1 MKKVLY
7 PMLAVIAFILVQA
20 FTGIV
25 LAVVA
30 IIKNHELLKQFSQ
43 TGDPNALM
51 NSLMG
56 GNAVAWALILS
67 GILTVGIV
75 ALLKMIDWKT
85 VLNVR
90 MINWKVSALAIIG
103 GLLSLFFM
111 DILSDLFDLP
121 DEMEDFFV
129 SMSTTVV
136 GALSIGVIGPI
147 AEEFIFRESILGYM
161 LRNGVNKWVAITA
174 SALAFG
180 IIHMN
185 PAQIPFAMMI
195 GFIFGIIYYKTG
207 NIVITSI
214 LHIVNNS
221 VGVAGM
227 ILMGEEAK
235 DASLVEWLGGQEN
248 SIFLFLPSVGI
259 LAFVVLRSFWNLY
272 KTAHWVVPEQQT
284 NDIHLNT
291 QDNETIL

>member
-1 MKKVLY
+1 
-7 PMLAVIAFILVQA
+7 MLAVIAFILVQA
-20 FTGIV
+20 FSGIV
-25 LAVVA
+25 LVVVA

-161 LRNGVNKWVAITA
+161 FRNGVNKWVAITA

-185 PAQIPFAMMI
+185 PAQIPFAMTI

-221 VGVAGM
+221 VAVAEM

>member
-7 PMLAVIAFILVQA
+7 PMLAVTAFILVQA

-25 LAVVA
+25 LVVVA

-51 NSLMG
+51 NSLME

-75 ALLKMIDWKT
+75 TLLKMINWKT

-103 GLLSLFFM
+103 ALLSIFFM

-121 DEMEDFFV
+121 DEMEDLFV

-221 VGVAGM
+221 VAVAGM
-227 ILMGEEAK
+227 ILMGEETK
-235 DASLVEWLGGQEN
+235 DTSLVEWLGGQEN
-248 SIFLFLPSVGI
+248 SIFLFLPPAGA

-272 KTAHWVVPEQQT
+272 KTAHWAVPEQQT